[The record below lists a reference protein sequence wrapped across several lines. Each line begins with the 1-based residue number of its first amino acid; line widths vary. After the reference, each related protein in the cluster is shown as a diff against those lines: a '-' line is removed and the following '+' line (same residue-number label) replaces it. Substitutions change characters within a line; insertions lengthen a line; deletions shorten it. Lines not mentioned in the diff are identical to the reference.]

1 MPEEHQAKELSPG
14 ADLDGDL
21 EEEDKNLQEQYYD
34 ELADKIEFSEDEEID
49 EKGGMTI
56 KNAAQYLSYKPK
68 KKGRQTGG
76 VDESRY
82 FEAIARHPPLLK
94 NDLKQ
99 QTSYRERMKL
109 KDEIGRRKA
118 AQQNMYSMDH

>member
-68 KKGRQTGG
+68 KKGR
-76 VDESRY
+76 
-82 FEAIARHPPLLK
+82 
-94 NDLKQ
+94 
-99 QTSYRERMKL
+99 
-109 KDEIGRRKA
+109 
-118 AQQNMYSMDH
+118 